1 MANIKNAVK
10 LGVFTLAIMN
20 VTAVVSLR
28 GLPAEAVYGMSSA
41 FYYLFA
47 AIVFLIPTSLVAAE
61 LAAMFQDKQ
70 GGVFRWVGEAYGKKL
85 GFLAIWVQWI
95 ESTIWYPT
103 VLTFGAVSIAF
114 IGMND
119 VHDMSLANNKYYTLV
134 VVLIIYWLATFISL
148 KGIIYLA
155 TGGQSNM
162 DFHSSF
168 FPDFTNFDNVVLAA
182 SIFLFYAGMEMGGIH
197 VKDVENPSKNYPKA
211 VFIGALITVLIFV
224 LGTFALG
231 VIIPAKDINLTQS
244 LLVGF
249 DNYFRYIH
257 ASWLSPII
265 AIALAFG
272 VLAGVLTWV
281 AGPSKGIFA
290 VGKAGYMPPF
300 FQKTNKLGVQKNILF
315 VQGIAVTVLSLLF
328 VVMPSVQSFYQ
339 ILSQLTVI
347 LYLIMYLLMFSGA
360 IALRY
365 KMKKLNRP
373 FRIGKSGNGLM
384 WFIGGLGF
392 CGSLLAFILSFIPP
406 SQISTGSNTVWFSVL
421 IIGALIVV
429 VAPFIIYASKKPSW
443 VDPNS
448 NFEPFHWEVQPQAVT
463 VGVTANSANAARPA
477 SASTSSA
484 SPVSSATARP
494 ASTPTSG
501 PASAGSTTS
510 GSTPTSNPAP
520 SGGNTAASNGSPDS
534 GIKDAGAPKS

>member
-1 MANIKNAVK
+1 MANIGKAVK

-28 GLPAEAVYGMSSA
+28 GLPAEAVYGLSSA

-70 GGVFRWVGEAYGKKL
+70 GGVFRWVGEAYGKKW

-119 VHDMSLANNKYYTLV
+119 AHDMTLASNKMYTLV

-148 KGIIYLA
+148 KGLSWVGKVAKVGGIVGTIIPAALLIILGIVYLA
-155 TGGQSNM
+155 SGGHSNM
-162 DFHSSF
+162 DFHSNF
-168 FPDFTNFDNVVLAA
+168 FPDFTKFDNLVLAS

-197 VKDVENPSKNYPKA
+197 VKDVENPSVNYPA

-231 VIIPAKDINLTQS
+231 IIIPQKDINLTQS

-249 DNYFRYIH
+249 DNYFKFIH
-257 ASWLSPII
+257 ASWLSPVI
-265 AIALAFG
+265 AVALAFG

-290 VGKAGYMPPF
+290 VGKAGYLPPF
-300 FQKTNKLGVQKNILF
+300 FQKTNKLGVQKNILL
-315 VQGIAVTVLSLLF
+315 VQGLAVTFLSLLF

-347 LYLIMYLLMFSGA
+347 LYLIMYMLMFSGA

-365 KMKKLNRP
+365 RMKKAGRP

-392 CGSLLAFILSFIPP
+392 CGSLLAFVLSFIPP
-406 SQISTGSNTVWFSVL
+406 SQISTGNNTVWFAVL
-421 IIGALIVV
+421 IIGAIVV
-429 VAPFIIYASKKPSW
+429 VAAPFIIYAAKKPSW
-443 VDPNS
+443 VDPNTA
-448 NFEPFHWEVQPQAVT
+448 FEPFHWEVDKQVE
-463 VGVTANSANAARPA
+463 GTAATATSIASETTA
-477 SASTSSA
+477 SASKTSDRNT
-484 SPVSSATARP
+484 VTGISS
-494 ASTPTSG
+494 SGTSG
-501 PASAGSTTS
+501 K
-510 GSTPTSNPAP
+510 
-520 SGGNTAASNGSPDS
+520 
-534 GIKDAGAPKS
+534 I

>member
-1 MANIKNAVK
+1 MEKNMSKTVK

-28 GLPAEAVYGMSSA
+28 GLPSEAVYGLSSA

-70 GGVFRWVGEAYGKKL
+70 GGVFRWVGEAFGKKW
-85 GFLAIWVQWI
+85 GFLAIWLQWI

-119 VHDMSLANNKYYTLV
+119 AHDMILASNKYYTLL

-148 KGIIYLA
+148 KGLGWVGKVAKIGGLVGTIIPASLLIILGIAYLVM
-155 TGGQSNM
+155 GGHSNL
-162 DFHSSF
+162 DFHGNF
-168 FPDFTNFDNVVLAA
+168 FPDFSKFDNLVLAA

-197 VKDVENPSKNYPKA
+197 VKEVENPSINYPKA

-224 LGTFALG
+224 LGTFSLG
-231 VIIPAKDINLTQS
+231 IIIPEKDINLTQS

-249 DNYFRYIH
+249 DNYFKFIH
-257 ASWLSPII
+257 ASWLSPVI

-281 AGPSKGIFA
+281 AGPSKGLFA
-290 VGKAGYMPPF
+290 VGKAGYLPPF
-300 FQKTNKLGVQKNILF
+300 FQKTNKIGVQKNILLI
-315 VQGIAVTVLSLLF
+315 QGIIVTFLSLLF

-339 ILSQLTVI
+339 ILSQLTVV
-347 LYLIMYLLMFSGA
+347 LYLIMYMQMFAGA
-360 IALRY
+360 IVLRY
-365 KMKKLNRP
+365 KMKKAGRP
-373 FRIGKSGNGLM
+373 FRIGKAGNGLM

-392 CGSLLAFILSFIPP
+392 LGSLLAFILSFIPP
-406 SQISTGSNTVWFSVL
+406 SQISIGNSIVWYSVL
-421 IIGALIVV
+421 IIGVIVM
-429 VAPFIIYASKKPSW
+429 VAIPFIIYALRKPSW
-443 VDPNS
+443 IDKNAQ
-448 NFEPFHWEVQPQAVT
+448 FEPFHWE
-463 VGVTANSANAARPA
+463 
-477 SASTSSA
+477 
-484 SPVSSATARP
+484 
-494 ASTPTSG
+494 
-501 PASAGSTTS
+501 
-510 GSTPTSNPAP
+510 
-520 SGGNTAASNGSPDS
+520 D
-534 GIKDAGAPKS
+534 DKSY

>member
-1 MANIKNAVK
+1 MANIKQTVK

-70 GGVFRWVGEAYGKKL
+70 GGVFRWVGEAYGKKW

-95 ESTIWYPT
+95 ENTIWYPT

-119 VHDMSLANNKYYTLV
+119 AHDMTLANNKYYTLA
-134 VVLIIYWLATFISL
+134 VVLIIYWLATFIST
-148 KGIIYLA
+148 KGMSWVGKVAKVGGMVGTIIPAALLIILGIVYLA
-155 TGGQSNM
+155 TGGHSNM

-197 VKDVENPSKNYPKA
+197 VKDVSNPSKNYPKA
-211 VFIGALITVLIFV
+211 VFIGALITVIIFV

-231 VIIPAKDINLTQS
+231 IIIPAKDISLTQS

-290 VGKAGYMPPF
+290 VGKAGYLPPF
-300 FQKTNKLGVQKNILF
+300 FQKTNELGVQKNILYI
-315 VQGIAVTVLSLLF
+315 QGIAVTVLSLLF

-347 LYLIMYLLMFSGA
+347 LYLIMYMLMFSGA

-373 FRIGKSGNGLM
+373 FRIGKGGNGLM
-384 WFIGGLGF
+384 WVIAGLGF
-392 CGSLLAFILSFIPP
+392 CGSLLAFVLSFIPP

-429 VAPFIIYASKKPSW
+429 IAPFVIYASKKPSW
-443 VDPNS
+443 VDPNA
-448 NFEPFHWEVQPQAVT
+448 NFEPFHWEEKPAAQVAGAAT
-463 VGVTANSANAARPA
+463 ATVTAATTATAGTATNAAN
-477 SASTSSA
+477 SGD
-484 SPVSSATARP
+484 ATKTTD
-494 ASTPTSG
+494 TP
-501 PASAGSTTS
+501 
-510 GSTPTSNPAP
+510 
-520 SGGNTAASNGSPDS
+520 
-534 GIKDAGAPKS
+534 PKG